1 MLSIL
6 NFGTADE
13 YVSAMSKMYIEKNF
27 ERSFATVEVETL
39 DDLDEFRKKL
49 IRELQEDVKIYLQ
62 EWHDDWMREYAATR
76 H

>member
-6 NFGTADE
+6 NFGAADE
-13 YVSAMSKMYIEKNF
+13 YVSAMSKMYIEKNL

-62 EWHDDWMREYAATR
+62 EWRDDWRREHAAS